1 MDNLINRREIAE
13 NVYFS
18 SVTDKRFKL
27 NKVSVTFV
35 TGLSEETAALNAL
48 VPCLLSKCNDNFRT
62 IAALNKKLSGLY
74 AANLDCSVRKDG
86 DLQYTGLYVT
96 VIDNAFALENED
108 IMTEAV
114 NLLKDCIFKP
124 FLENGA
130 FPKNSV
136 EIEKQNQIDD
146 NNAEINDKTLYSLKK
161 AYTAAFKGEPAETG
175 CLGEN
180 SDIEKITP
188 KTAVTQYEKLLRDLR
203 VEIVCVG
210 CNDFIETEKILKKA
224 FLSVKREV
232 KHSPENRIS
241 PIKPEPLRITE
252 RLDVEQSKLVIVF
265 KSEYRNKPALMVM
278 SALYGGGEFA
288 KLFKVVREEMSLC
301 YYCFSRL
308 GYSKGVMTAECGVDH
323 NNLDKAEKECISQLD
338 EIVKGNFSEEDIEK
352 TKLSLIN
359 SLRSVNDGVSSVS
372 NWYFSRIIDNDIITP
387 EEMVNR
393 INAVTKEEIIKAAD
407 SMKADTV
414 YVLTSD
420 KKEGEV

>member
-1 MDNLINRREIAE
+1 MKEPLIRKKIGTGVSFSAITDNR
-13 NVYFS
+13 Y
-18 SVTDKRFKL
+18 KL
-27 NKVSVTFV
+27 NKISVLFMCRIT
-35 TGLSEETAALNAL
+35 EEGAAVNAL
-48 VPCLLSKCNDNFRT
+48 VPSLLSLCCKRFNT
-62 IAALNKKLSGLY
+62 MAALNKKLAGMYSASLGCFARKAGDIQYVGLNIAAIDSRY
-74 AANLDCSVRKDG
+74 AIDG
-86 DLQYTGLYVT
+86 
-96 VIDNAFALENED
+96 ED
-108 IMTEAV
+108 IETEAAE
-114 NLLKDCIFKP
+114 LLRDCLFDP
-124 FLENGA
+124 YLVEGL
-130 FPKNSV
+130 FPEKNV
-136 EIEKQNQIDD
+136 ELEKQNQIDD

-180 SDIEKITP
+180 SDIERITP
-188 KTAVTQYEKLLRDLR
+188 ETAVTQYEKLLRDLR

-265 KSEYRNKPALMVM
+265 KSEYRNKPALMVL
-278 SALYGGGEFA
+278 SALYGGGEYA

-372 NWYFSRIIDNDIITP
+372 NWYFSRIMDNDIITP

>member
-1 MDNLINRREIAE
+1 MDNLINRREIADR
-13 NVYFS
+13 VYFS
-18 SVTDKRFKL
+18 SITDKRFKL

-62 IAALNKKLSGLY
+62 MAQLNKKLSGLY

-86 DLQYTGLYVT
+86 DLQYTGLCVT

-114 NLLKDCIFKP
+114 TLLRDCIFRP
-124 FLENGA
+124 FLENGV
-130 FPKNSV
+130 FPENSV

-161 AYTAAFKGEPAETG
+161 AYKAAFKGEPAETG

-188 KTAVTQYEKLLRDLR
+188 ETAAAHYKKILEDLQ

-210 CNDFIETEKILKKA
+210 CNDFIGTEKILKDA
-224 FLSVKREV
+224 FLSVNRNVRK
-232 KHSPENRIS
+232 SPQNRIS
-241 PIKPEPLRITE
+241 YFKPEPLRITE
-252 RLDVEQSKLVIVF
+252 KLDVEQSKLVMLF
-265 KSEYRNKPALMVM
+265 KSECRNKPALMVM
-278 SALYGGGEFA
+278 SGLFGGGESS
-288 KLFKVVREEMSLC
+288 KLFRIVREKMSLC
-301 YYCFSRL
+301 YYCYSRL

-323 NNLDKAEKECISQLD
+323 DNLEKAEKECLNQLN
-338 EIVKGNFSEEDIEK
+338 EICKGNFTEEDIGK
-352 TKLSLIN
+352 TKLSLVN

-372 NWYFSRIIDNDIITP
+372 NWYFSRIMDNDIITP

-393 INAVTKEEIIKAAD
+393 INSVKRDEIIEAAV
-407 SMKADTV
+407 SMKLDTLFT
-414 YVLTSD
+414 LTSD
-420 KKEGEV
+420 KKEEAQ

>member
-1 MDNLINRREIAE
+1 MDKLINRREIAN
-13 NVYFS
+13 NVFFS
-18 SVTDKRFKL
+18 SITDRRFKL

-48 VPCLLSKCNDNFRT
+48 VPCLLSKCSDNFRT

-86 DLQYTGLYVT
+86 DLQYTGLYIT
-96 VIDNAFALENED
+96 VIDNAYALENED

-114 NLLKDCIFKP
+114 TLLRDCIFSP
-124 FLENGA
+124 FLENGV

-136 EIEKQNQIDD
+136 DIEKQNQIDD
-146 NNAEINDKTLYSLKK
+146 NNAEINDKTLYSLKN
-161 AYTAAFKGEPAETG
+161 AYKAAFKGEPAETG

-180 SDIEKITP
+180 CDIEKITP
-188 KTAVTQYEKLLRDLR
+188 ETAIAQYKKILETLR

-210 CNDFIETEKILKKA
+210 CNDFIGTERILKEA
-224 FLSVKREV
+224 FSSIKREV
-232 KHSPENRIS
+232 TKSPENKIS
-241 PIKPEPLRITE
+241 PVKSEPLRITE
-252 RLDVEQSKLVIVF
+252 KLDVEQSKLVIVF

-278 SALYGGGEFA
+278 SSLYGGGEFS

-301 YYCFSRL
+301 YYCYSRL
-308 GYSKGVMTAECGVDH
+308 GYSKGVMSAECGVDH
-323 NNLDKAEKECISQLD
+323 NNLERAEKECLNQLN
-338 EIVKGNFSEEDIEK
+338 EVVKGNFSESDIEK

-372 NWYFSRIIDNDIITP
+372 NWYFSRIIDKDIITP

-393 INAVTKEEIIKAAD
+393 INSVTKEEIIEAAR
-407 SMKADTV
+407 SMKTDTF
-414 YVLTSD
+414 YVLTSN
-420 KKEGEV
+420 KKEEAE

>member
-1 MDNLINRREIAE
+1 MDKLLNRYEIAE
-13 NVYFS
+13 GVFFS

-27 NKVSVTFV
+27 NKVSVSFI

-62 IAALNKKLSGLY
+62 MAALNRKLSGLY

-96 VIDNAFALENED
+96 VIDNAYALENED
-108 IMTEAV
+108 IMTEAIT
-114 NLLKDCIFKP
+114 LLKDCIFRP
-124 FLENGA
+124 FLENGV
-130 FPKNSV
+130 FPRNSI

-161 AYTAAFKGEPAETG
+161 AYKTAFKGEPAETG

-180 SDIEKITP
+180 CDIEKITP
-188 KTAVTQYEKLLRDLR
+188 ESAIEQYRKILETLR

-210 CNDFIETEKILKKA
+210 CNDFIGTKEILKDVFSSLKRQ
-224 FLSVKREV
+224 VKQ
-232 KHSPENRIS
+232 SPENKIS
-241 PIKPEPLRITE
+241 LIKSEPLRITE
-252 RLDVEQSKLVIVF
+252 KLEVEQSKLVIVF
-265 KSEYRNKPALMVM
+265 KSENRNKPALMVM
-278 SALYGGGEFA
+278 STLYGGGEFS

-301 YYCFSRL
+301 YYCYSRL
-308 GYSKGVMTAECGVDH
+308 GYSKGVMSAECGVDH
-323 NNLDKAEKECISQLD
+323 NNLENAEKECLNQLN
-338 EIVKGNFSEEDIEK
+338 EIVKGNFSESDIEK

-359 SLRSVNDGVSSVS
+359 SLYSVNDGVSSVS
-372 NWYFSRIIDNDIITP
+372 NWYFSRIMDNDIITP

-393 INAVTKEEIIKAAD
+393 INSVSRDEIIEAAR
-407 SMKADTV
+407 SMKTDTI

-420 KKEGEV
+420 KKEETE

>member
-1 MDNLINRREIAE
+1 MDNLINRREIADR
-13 NVYFS
+13 VYFS
-18 SVTDKRFKL
+18 SITDKRFKL

-62 IAALNKKLSGLY
+62 MAQLNKKLSGLY

-86 DLQYTGLYVT
+86 DLQYTGLCVT

-114 NLLKDCIFKP
+114 TLLRDCIFRP
-124 FLENGA
+124 FLENGV
-130 FPKNSV
+130 FPENSV

-161 AYTAAFKGEPAETG
+161 AYKAAFKGEPAETG

-188 KTAVTQYEKLLRDLR
+188 EIAAAHYKKILEDLQ

-210 CNDFIETEKILKKA
+210 CNDFIGTEKILKDA
-224 FLSVKREV
+224 FLSVNRNVRK
-232 KHSPENRIS
+232 SPQNRIS
-241 PIKPEPLRITE
+241 HIKQEPLRITE
-252 RLDVEQSKLVIVF
+252 KLDVEQSKLVMLF
-265 KSEYRNKPALMVM
+265 KSECRNKPALMVM
-278 SALYGGGEFA
+278 SGLFGGGESS
-288 KLFKVVREEMSLC
+288 KLFRIVREKMSLC
-301 YYCFSRL
+301 YYCYSRL

-323 NNLDKAEKECISQLD
+323 DNLEKAEKECLNQLN
-338 EIVKGNFSEEDIEK
+338 EICKGNFTEEDIGK
-352 TKLSLIN
+352 TKLSLVN

-372 NWYFSRIIDNDIITP
+372 NWYFSRIMDNDIITP

-393 INAVTKEEIIKAAD
+393 INSVKRDEIIEAAV
-407 SMKADTV
+407 SMKLDTLFT
-414 YVLTSD
+414 LTSD
-420 KKEGEV
+420 KKEETR